1 MLKKLS
7 KAVVTDFLFRNL
19 LLLFFIYDFIVKI
32 LVHYSAISSFYN
44 YVIVFKAIIII
55 IVLTPKKHRH
65 IDSSYLYSII
75 GLTLSFIITKLFLFN
90 KIELLDFLFNGYYF
104 LSSILPLCFVFL
116 ISKIEYSILRK
127 QLFGIIL
134 FLLVSSVFV
143 LVGLLFEIEIFRTYF
158 RSFRY
163 GFSGLLLYHH
173 EVGFIYF
180 ILLNLLYYRYKK
192 KSTVLNLSLLI
203 FILMMSL
210 VIGTKKTLFLTT
222 LFFVFLTIDNLRKLK
237 TLLIITFSGIIGTIV
252 FSEVLKKYFVFF
264 YKIYEENGF
273 LNSLLSYRNKLLTEN
288 LYPYVSENFNI
299 KDVLFGWPLF
309 KNYRSEMEFFDLF
322 LFFGIIG
329 VISYFLFFK
338 KILIGKSKQTNF
350 MIFALLIATIFS
362 GNLFISVN
370 VMVMMYLAT
379 LYMNPAKN
387 FKSDY

>member
-1 MLKKLS
+1 MLKKSS
-7 KAVVTDFLFRNL
+7 KTLVTDFLFRNL

-32 LVHYSAISSFYN
+32 LVHYTAISSFYN

-55 IVLTPKKHRH
+55 IVLTPKAHRQ
-65 IDSSYLYSII
+65 IDSSYLHSIF
-75 GLTLSFIITKLFLFN
+75 GLILSFIITKLFLVN

-104 LSSILPLCFVFL
+104 LSSIIPLCFVFF

-127 QLFGIIL
+127 QLVRIIL

-143 LVGLLFEIEIFRTYF
+143 LIGFLFEIEIFRTYF

-203 FILMMSL
+203 FILIISL

-222 LFFVFLTIDNLRKLK
+222 LFFIFLTIDNFRKLK
-237 TLLIITFSGIIGTIV
+237 TLLVITFSGIIGTII

-273 LNSLLSYRNKLLTEN
+273 LNSLLSYRNTLLTEN
-288 LYPYVSENFNI
+288 LYPYVSENFNL
-299 KDVLFGWPLF
+299 KNVSFGWSLF

-329 VISYFLFFK
+329 ILSYFLFFK
-338 KILIGKSKQTNF
+338 NILYGKSKQTYF
-350 MIFALLIATIFS
+350 MIFALLIATLFS

-379 LYMNPAKN
+379 LYMNPTKN